1 MSHQPSVNVIPRQPP
16 RQRKIHSWPVR
27 LCHWINLLAM
37 IGMVMSGWGIYNAD
51 PLFSFLSFPQGS
63 TLGGWLGGNIA
74 WHLAV
79 MWLLAVNALFY
90 LTWGLFSGHFKRDFF
105 PFTPKTLW
113 RDIVQALTFRLAHK
127 LGEYNAVQKVM
138 YVGVLLLG
146 ALLVLSGLSI
156 WKPVQ
161 FSGLVW
167 LLGGFD
173 IARYVHFFA
182 MSGVMLFVVIHVLM
196 VLLVPKTFIAMIT
209 GGKKQ
214 VAQENADE

>member
-1 MSHQPSVNVIPRQPP
+1 MSHQPAVKTMPQKRS
-16 RQRKIHSWPVR
+16 RKRKTHPWPVR
-27 LCHWINLLAM
+27 FCHWVNLLAM

-51 PLFSFLSFPQGS
+51 PLFSFLSFPHNS

-79 MWLLAVNALFY
+79 MWLLAVNVLFY
-90 LTWGLFSGHFKRDFF
+90 LTWGLFSGHFKRNFF
-105 PFTPKTLW
+105 PFTPKSVW
-113 RDIVQALTFRLAHK
+113 RDIVQALTFKLPHK
-127 LGEYNAVQKVM
+127 LGEYNAVQKAM

-167 LLGGFD
+167 LFGGFD

-182 MSGVMLFVVIHVLM
+182 MSGVLLFVVVHVLM
-196 VLLVPKTFIAMIT
+196 VLLVPKTFIAMVM
-209 GGKKQ
+209 GGEKRVIK
-214 VAQENADE
+214 ENADE